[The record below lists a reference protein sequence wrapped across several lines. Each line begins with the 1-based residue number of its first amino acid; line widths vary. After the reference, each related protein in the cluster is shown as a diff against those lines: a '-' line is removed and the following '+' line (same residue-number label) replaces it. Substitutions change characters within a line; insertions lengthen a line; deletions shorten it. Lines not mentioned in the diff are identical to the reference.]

1 MTDRIN
7 EPGAASPQTTTYTSG
22 RYLAEVLDQGFE
34 ESSSKGTP
42 GFFLKLKILSRYAAD
57 GQLEECQPYERHYIQ
72 FLGNETGV
80 NILRADLKALGVQ
93 FTDLEQLDPTNP
105 SHDRLV
111 GRKIDVVCEVEVYDG
126 RERERWRIPRKKLGL
141 DAVRALSAQYR
152 HLLRDGNAPAPPAP
166 PAAGPNDNDATP

>member
-7 EPGAASPQTTTYTSG
+7 EPGAAPPQTTTYTNG
-22 RYLAEVLDQGFE
+22 RYSAEVLDQGFE

-42 GFFLKLKILSRYAAD
+42 GFFLKLKILNRYAAD
-57 GQLEECQPYERHYIQ
+57 GQLEACQQYERRYIQ
-72 FLGNETGV
+72 YLGNETGF

-105 SHDRLV
+105 GHVRLV
-111 GRKIDVVCEVEVYDG
+111 GRKVDVIREVEVYEG
-126 RERERWRIPRKKLGL
+126 RERERWRIPRRKLGL
-141 DAVRALSAQYR
+141 DAVRALGAQYR

-166 PAAGPNDNDATP
+166 PAAGPNDNDAAP